1 MTSTL
6 DRQFIGQARL
16 ARLLLWKVGDSTD
29 IDVCLDKAL
38 EQGMIDAEDR
48 EFLDDQLAAEE
59 ASRDSQ
65 HETLSDFNSDA
76 IARLR
81 RCVDKLNRA
90 DCA

>member
-1 MTSTL
+1 M

-29 IDVCLDKAL
+29 VDACLEAAL
-38 EQGMIDAEDR
+38 DGKMISPDDALFLKECMDAEESSR
-48 EFLDDQLAAEE
+48 NSGNVPLDVTPDLV
-59 ASRDSQ
+59 
-65 HETLSDFNSDA
+65 TK
-76 IARLR
+76 LR